1 MSVPIKLFDENDA
14 FPPSDADAEDLRMA
28 WRDAA
33 IDSRLAYLDWADARS
48 DESRMAYAVYVA
60 AADREAVAAKVLCE
74 RTRGD
79 DDVSRDPAR
88 ASNG

>member
-1 MSVPIKLFDENDA
+1 VSVPIELFEADA
-14 FPPSDADAEDLRMA
+14 PFPPSDADAEDLRMA

-48 DESRMAYAVYVA
+48 EEARMAYAVYVA

-79 DDVSRDPAR
+79 DHVSRDPAR